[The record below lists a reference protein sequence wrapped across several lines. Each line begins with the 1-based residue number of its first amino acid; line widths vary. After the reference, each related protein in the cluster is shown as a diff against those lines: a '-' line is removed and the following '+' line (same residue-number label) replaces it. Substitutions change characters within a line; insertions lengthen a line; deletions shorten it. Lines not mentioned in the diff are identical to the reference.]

1 VAVKVGDNRVHV
13 LLEDNMKRLA
23 TTFCSIALALT
34 TAAGYAQKPVQV
46 RGEISAFDGKSLL
59 VKAADG
65 KAVDIEVTDKA
76 ELTLNQP
83 ITLAEVKSGDFL
95 AVTSMKRED
104 GNLTAY
110 EVRRFVKPVNPGH
123 RPFRG
128 RSDQT
133 MTNASVSAMVQSAM
147 GRELT
152 LTYEGGS
159 QKIVVPENAAIYT
172 QVPGQRSHLV
182 PGAVVFLNAAAA
194 EDGKLTAQR
203 IQVTPRKQ

>member
-13 LLEDNMKRLA
+13 LLEDNLKRLA
-23 TTFCSIALALT
+23 TTFCSIALALA

-46 RGEISAFDGKSLL
+46 RGEISAFDGKSLS

-76 ELTLNQP
+76 ELILNQP

-110 EVRRFVKPVNPGH
+110 EVRRFLEPVNPGH
-123 RPFRG
+123 RPFLG

-133 MTNASVSAMVQSAM
+133 MTNASVSAMVQSAT